1 MENKLAFGQIPAE
14 ELKISER
21 ELQRRLGMKPLSV
34 AVIDRDSSPEGG
46 AEFVPLAFPSG
57 GGVPEGG
64 AESVPLASPSGGGVP
79 EGDGE
84 GILFLV
90 EKCRKQLLEAVECR
104 FAWRRV
110 PLTFP
115 EEGTCLLGDI
125 RIASRDLCRNLQD
138 CTEAVLM
145 GVTLGLGADRLLFRL
160 EKTAPAEHFITDAV
174 ASAAV
179 ESLCDRVDRQIREE
193 IGKEGDR
200 TFRPRYSPGYG
211 DCSIEVQRPLLDKL
225 SAGTT
230 LGITLNEVCFMT
242 PVKSITAIMGIKE

>member
-1 MENKLAFGQIPAE
+1 MRNSDVLYGIIPSG
-14 ELKISER
+14 ELNINER
-21 ELQRRLGMKPLSV
+21 ELQRRLGMRAGV
-34 AVIDRDSSPEGG
+34 DIDPDTSG
-46 AEFVPLAFPSG
+46 FP
-57 GGVPEGG
+57 V
-64 AESVPLASPSGGGVP
+64 VL
-79 EGDGE
+79 
-84 GILFLV
+84 
-90 EKCRKQLLEAVECR
+90 EKCRKQLLEAAECR

-110 PLTFP
+110 PLAFP

-193 IGKEGDR
+193 IGKEG
-200 TFRPRYSPGYG
+200 TAEFRPRYSPGYG
-211 DCSIEVQRPLLDKL
+211 DCSIEVQRPLLQQL
-225 SAGTT
+225 GAGST

-242 PVKSITAIMGIKE
+242 PVKSITAIMGMKK